1 MIQRGVTF
9 RASKI
14 PSPAVRTGT
23 GLGENSLDYVI
34 IFQCPA
40 LRIRPERRISHEWRG
55 PKKHTEKLAN
65 SRRLR
70 EKSSGGVAG
79 VKRRRVTT
87 SRWQAHALGEFDD
100 AVRVARRDGVT

>member
-40 LRIRPERRISHEWRG
+40 LRIRPERRISHECVPLFGSYELR
-55 PKKHTEKLAN
+55 LARAALALICRAV
-65 SRRLR
+65 STHAGSEHR
-70 EKSSGGVAG
+70 ELSLNKI
-79 VKRRRVTT
+79 
-87 SRWQAHALGEFDD
+87 
-100 AVRVARRDGVT
+100 

>member
-40 LRIRPERRISHEWRG
+40 LRIRPERRISHECI
-55 PKKHTEKLAN
+55 L
-65 SRRLR
+65 
-70 EKSSGGVAG
+70 KSILIKSEPPPLLYIDYVIS
-79 VKRRRVTT
+79 VFMIR
-87 SRWQAHALGEFDD
+87 
-100 AVRVARRDGVT
+100 